1 MLLLLLLH
9 QQLLRRLLKLLLV
22 VLLLMLVLLLLLEP
36 LLLLLVL
43 QLQLQLQLLLL
54 LLLLALNRSWHP
66 STVVRVGEFLS
77 IASCRSCRSGAL
89 VLGAIMSV
97 RRWSVHHESVRVRSN
112 SRLDSLLLLHRRVLH
127 RLARNCP
134 YRHVCSRRCAYTSE
148 RRQLRSNANRT
159 TVQQQRV
166 CGGITRTGASGD

>member
-9 QQLLRRLLKLLLV
+9 QQLLRCLLKLLLV
-22 VLLLMLVLLLLLEP
+22 VLLLMLVLLLLLLEP

-43 QLQLQLQLLLL
+43 QLQLVL